1 MLAGIKEKIR
11 AVKDFPKEGI
21 IFRDITTAL
30 KDADVM
36 AAMIDYLYEQYK
48 DKKIDY
54 IVGLESRGF
63 IVGMPLAY
71 KLHVGFVPIR
81 KPGKLPAD
89 KYSQTYDLEYGSD
102 TIEMHK
108 DAIEEGANVLLVD
121 DLLAT
126 GGTACAACNLIRK
139 AKGNIVGAAFW
150 IELNGLNGRQKLK
163 EFENCEVISMLQ
175 Y

>member
-21 IFRDITTAL
+21 LFRDITTAL
-30 KDADVM
+30 KEPETMRNMVDF
-36 AAMIDYLYEQYK
+36 LYEHYK
-48 DKKIDY
+48 SKKIDY
-54 IVGLESRGF
+54 VAGMESRGF

-71 KLHVGFVPIR
+71 KLNVGFIPIR
-81 KPGKLPAD
+81 KPHKLPAP
-89 KYSQTYDLEYGSD
+89 TYKETYELEYGTD

-108 DAIEEGANVLLVD
+108 DAVEEGKNVLIVD

-126 GGTACAACNLIRK
+126 GGTASAACRLIAQAK
-139 AKGNIVGAAFW
+139 ANVAGAAFW
-150 IELNGLNGRQKLK
+150 IELNGLGGREKL
-163 EFENCEVISMLQ
+163 ENLGIEVLSMLQ